1 MMSMN
6 LERAQMRGVLEE
18 KKQQRERCRYAI
30 KGNAD
35 AIRGKLNTLLTT
47 PDELEVPLIDELWDQ
62 IKSTWSQLQLLN
74 ADIKRFEK
82 ELA

>member
-1 MMSMN
+1 MSVN
-6 LERAQMRGVLEE
+6 LERAAMRGLLEE
-18 KKQQRERCRYAI
+18 KKQKRERCRYAI

-35 AIRGKLNTLLTT
+35 AIRSKLNTLLTS

-62 IKSTWSQLQLLN
+62 VKSSWSELQLLN
-74 ADIKRFEK
+74 ADIARLEK